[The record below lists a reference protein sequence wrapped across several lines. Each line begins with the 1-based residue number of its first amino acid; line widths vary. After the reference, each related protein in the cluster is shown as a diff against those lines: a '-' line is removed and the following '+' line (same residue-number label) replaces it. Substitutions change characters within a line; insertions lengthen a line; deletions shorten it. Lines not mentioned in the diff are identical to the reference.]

1 MKTTL
6 TIATIAMF
14 AVMLGISSLAPAMA
28 APNDNANDKAK
39 VGKITICHVEIDDP
53 ETPEDESSVDLVTVS
68 ANSAHNNPE
77 KHPLDYEPSVDANG
91 ELTCVIE
98 VPAASTE

>member
-14 AVMLGISSLAPAMA
+14 AVMLGISALAPAMA
-28 APNDNANDKAK
+28 APNENANDKAK
-39 VGKITICHVEIDDP
+39 VGKITICHVEVDDP

-77 KHPLDYEPSVDANG
+77 KHPLDYEPAEDADG
-91 ELTCVIE
+91 ELTCVVE
-98 VPAASTE
+98 VPDESTE

>member
-14 AVMLGISSLAPAMA
+14 AVMLGISALAPAMA
-28 APNDNANDKAK
+28 APNENANDKAK

-77 KHPLDYEPSVDANG
+77 KHPLDYEPSEDVDG
-91 ELTCVIE
+91 ELTCVVE
-98 VPAASTE
+98 VPEEST

>member
-6 TIATIAMF
+6 TIAAIAMF
-14 AVMLGISSLAPAMA
+14 AVMLGISALAPAMA

-77 KHPLDYEPSVDANG
+77 KHPLDYEPAVDVDG
-91 ELTCVIE
+91 EFTCVVV
-98 VPAASTE
+98 VPEESTG